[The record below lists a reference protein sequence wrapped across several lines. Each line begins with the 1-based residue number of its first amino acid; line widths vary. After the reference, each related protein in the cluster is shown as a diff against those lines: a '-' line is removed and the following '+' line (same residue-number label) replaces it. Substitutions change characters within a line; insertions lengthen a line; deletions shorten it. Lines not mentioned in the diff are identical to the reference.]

1 MGSGVIFQI
10 QSTVI
15 VILFLI
21 GFFYRSNR
29 NIHIPIMISA
39 IVWDILL
46 ILQIEL
52 SRGAIEK
59 AMKVAKNQFLLNF
72 HVSIAVTTVILYFVM
87 ARTGYLLKKG
97 VISYRPRHK
106 YIGLLTILLRLTTYV
121 TSFFVVHRG

>member
-1 MGSGVIFQI
+1 MF
-10 QSTVI
+10 
-15 VILFLI
+15 
-21 GFFYRSNR
+21 
-29 NIHIPIMISA
+29 H
-39 IVWDILL
+39 ILL